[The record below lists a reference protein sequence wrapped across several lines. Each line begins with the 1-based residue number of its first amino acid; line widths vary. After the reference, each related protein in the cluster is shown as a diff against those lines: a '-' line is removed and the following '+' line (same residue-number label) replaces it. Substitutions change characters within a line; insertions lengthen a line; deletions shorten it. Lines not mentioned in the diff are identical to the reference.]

1 MIEDREVQL
10 RWRAST
16 LTRAVATCVGLALA
30 VGLIGSCW
38 QLVAFA
44 APLLGVLCSISWQR
58 PLPKV
63 TVHAEPASQRCFE
76 TEQVQLTLSADTET
90 FGVAIGLTASAVDG
104 MQLEVVE
111 RQSAQRQTIAVTAQ
125 RWGRYPIRATVD
137 VVAHGGLLVGRG
149 TVDATDVTVFPL
161 TPPQSTTLPRTEL
174 LDRLGTH
181 LTRHIGGG
189 VEYAD
194 IRSYVPGDQL
204 RTVNWPVS
212 ARRGRLHVTQR
223 LTDRSAEVVVLV
235 DGYPQ
240 PVGPATDATERIVRG
255 AAQVVQTALRN
266 GDRAGIISL
275 GGRRPRWLGADIGQR
290 QFYRVLDTVLGTGDE
305 FETTTG
311 TLAPRAA
318 IPPGAVVVGFSTLL
332 DTEFALALI
341 DLRRRGHVV
350 IAVDVLQGSPFQSTQ
365 DPLIDRMWALQR
377 SAMYRDMGTVGV
389 DVVGW
394 QADRTLDQTMRAV
407 PDHRRPLA
415 GRRT

>member
-1 MIEDREVQL
+1 VAETREVQL

-16 LTRAVATCVGLALA
+16 LTRTIATCAALALA
-30 VGLIGSCW
+30 VGVISSCW
-38 QLVAFA
+38 QLIAFA

-63 TVHAEPASQRCFE
+63 NVHAEPGSQRCFE
-76 TEQVQLTLSADTET
+76 TEQTQLTLSADTQTLGTAVELI
-90 FGVAIGLTASAVDG
+90 VSAIDG
-104 MQLEVVE
+104 MRLEGVQ
-111 RQSAQRQTIAVTAQ
+111 RTPDRRQTLAVSAE
-125 RWGRYPIRATVD
+125 RWGRYPVRATVK
-137 VVAHGGLLVGRG
+137 VVAHGGLLVGTG
-149 TVDATDVTVFPL
+149 TVDAAEVTVFPI
-161 TPPQSTTLPRTEL
+161 TPPQPTALPPTEL
-174 LDRLGTH
+174 LDRLGIH
-181 LTRHIGGG
+181 LTRHIGRG

-194 IRSYVPGDQL
+194 IRAYVPGDQL

-223 LTDRSAEVVVLV
+223 LTDRSAEVVVLI

-240 PVGPATDATERIVRG
+240 PAGPATVATERIVRG

-266 GDRAGIISL
+266 GDRAGIVAL

-290 QFYRVLDTVLGTGDE
+290 QFYRVLDTVLDVGDA
-305 FETTTG
+305 FESTSG

-318 IPPGAVVVGFSTLL
+318 IPTGAIVVGFSTLL

-350 IAVDVLQGSPFQSTQ
+350 VAVDVLQGSPFPAAQ
-365 DPLIDRMWALQR
+365 DPLVDRMWALQR

-389 DVVGW
+389 DVVAW
-394 QADRTLDQTMRAV
+394 RADSTLDQSMRAV
-407 PDHRRPLA
+407 PDHRRPLT
-415 GRRT
+415 GRRS